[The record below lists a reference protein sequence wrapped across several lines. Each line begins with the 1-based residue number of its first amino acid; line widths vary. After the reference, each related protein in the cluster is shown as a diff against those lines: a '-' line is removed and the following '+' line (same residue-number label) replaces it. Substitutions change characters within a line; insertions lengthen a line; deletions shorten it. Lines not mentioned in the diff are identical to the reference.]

1 MKTIG
6 AVILG
11 GVNVMGGDGTLTGT
25 MLGVALFA
33 IINNGLT
40 LMGVSTY
47 WQKIILGAIMIIS
60 ICFVI
65 IQKQKSGKKL
75 VKVDID

>member
-1 MKTIG
+1 
-6 AVILG
+6 
-11 GVNVMGGDGTLTGT
+11 

>member
-1 MKTIG
+1 
-6 AVILG
+6 
-11 GVNVMGGDGTLTGT
+11 MGGDGTLTGT

-40 LMGVSTY
+40 LMGVSTLAEDHTGRHY
-47 WQKIILGAIMIIS
+47 DYIHMLRDNPEAEVGQ
-60 ICFVI
+60 
-65 IQKQKSGKKL
+65 KL